1 MLANIP
7 LFLIEELSVADA
19 AGAVLAR
26 LTLQEPV
33 ADNPTLTLLP
43 DRPAAGEA
51 LTLKA
56 RNTNGTTFT
65 VRVPIPPSAT
75 IGAAAGQEGRL

>member
-1 MLANIP
+1 MP
-7 LFLIEELSVADA
+7 R
-19 AGAVLAR
+19 AVLAR

-33 ADNPTLTLLP
+33 AENPTLTLLP
-43 DRPAAGEA
+43 DRPATGEA

-65 VRVPIPPSAT
+65 VRVPIPQGRPAR
-75 IGAAAGQEGRL
+75 QEGRL